1 MRYLKSPSLLRI
13 LGQSMNSNPVLSH
26 SASRS
31 SPRMSLKCKRPSTYS
46 TLTAFKASARSKKRT
61 KRSRPRV
68 KSTNSSLNSTRIR
81 LPSQLST
88 GKRLP
93 RGKIS
98 NSMLQLTQKLESPRS
113 THSNGLLTEQS
124 TRRCG
129 GNMHAKLW
137 MTNAWRNAPSNLL
150 GWQPRLLL
158 TFKASKQGSQRFN
171 HQPRQRVLLHQW
183 LKPLR
188 ISKKRKESTLHLREW

>member
-1 MRYLKSPSLLRI
+1 MCPKNPSLLRI
-13 LGQSMNSNPVLSH
+13 QGQSMNSNLVLSH

-31 SPRMSLKCKRPSTYS
+31 SPRMSLRCKRLSTFS
-46 TLTAFKASARSKKRT
+46 TLIAFKTSGRSKKRT

-88 GKRLP
+88 DKRLQ

-98 NSMLQLTQKLESPRS
+98 NSMLLLTQKLESPRS
-113 THSNGLLTEQS
+113 THSNGLLTEQY

-129 GNMHAKLW
+129 ESMPAKLL

-150 GWQPRLLL
+150 EWQPRLLL
-158 TFKASKQGSQRFN
+158 IFKAYKQGLQRFN
-171 HQPRQRVLLHQW
+171 HQPRRVLLHQS
-183 LKPLR
+183 LKPFW
-188 ISKKRKESTLHLREW
+188 ISKKRKESILHLRE